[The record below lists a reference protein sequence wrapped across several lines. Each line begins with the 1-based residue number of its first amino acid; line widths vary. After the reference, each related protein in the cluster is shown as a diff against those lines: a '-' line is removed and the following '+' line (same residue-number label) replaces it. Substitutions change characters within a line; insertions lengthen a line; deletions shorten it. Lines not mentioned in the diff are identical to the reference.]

1 MQREWFFGPRWE
13 FEKMGIEAMDII
25 YHAGVE
31 LWALALCA
39 CVDGRNAA
47 VVKNQDAEAGL

>member
-1 MQREWFFGPRWE
+1 MRLFAEGVGFWGP

-47 VVKNQDAEAGL
+47 VVKNH